1 MIAIYLAQ
9 YYMLSCLLNWRYAL
23 SSDRTIQ
30 VGSNSV
36 AVKPQFDKYVGSIVQ
51 AGGELD
57 KEPEEVVLSRAGLQI
72 PQGKYDMFSSRMEG
86 GTGWAPSF
94 SYTNPCGS
102 CAVQRSLGPSQRH
115 RGHNW
120 RPSTMA
126 A

>member
-72 PQGKYDMFSSRMEG
+72 PQGKYVLIQEG
-86 GTGWAPSF
+86 GDHGLQAQVLQIL
-94 SYTNPCGS
+94 G
-102 CAVQRSLGPSQRH
+102 AVAHVQCSGVLGPH
-115 RGHNW
+115 RGTGGTTGDLPQW
-120 RPSTMA
+120 LP
-126 A
+126 